1 MGLRAQDL
9 KDLVKKTFE
18 VDSYASKMGEDDSII
33 TLSFSL
39 YDKSAAEDLVGFFEK
54 GYQFVLDADSTPGE
68 QSDGTYKV
76 FVEIERDSDAA
87 ENIQSLL
94 DGLDKL
100 TNVEEFR
107 FRYYKS
113 FRSQPATLENIEATV
128 PTDPDNYGVTV
139 SENKLNNY
147 TDFFNKGFVDSV
159 YMNENQL
166 HIEKKWA
173 DPLVFEFVEFGDAE
187 TVTESQEG
195 AFDIVNAYPEI
206 MYLTKYVG
214 DYAVSK
220 YGENI
225 VFENEDKAL
234 VVRRLH

>member
-1 MGLRAQDL
+1 MGLRKGDL
-9 KDLVKKTFE
+9 KDLVEKVFE
-18 VDSYASKMGEDDSII
+18 IDSYASKMGDDINI
-33 TLSFSL
+33 VTLSFSVN
-39 YDKSAAEDLVGFFEK
+39 DKSAAQDLASFLEK
-54 GYQFVLDADSTPGE
+54 GYEYVLDADSTPGE
-68 QSDGTYKV
+68 QRDGTYKV
-76 FVEIERDSDAA
+76 FVEIERDRKVPEQID
-87 ENIQSLL
+87 ELL
-94 DGLDKL
+94 KG
-100 TNVEEFR
+100 VERLALRDDFR

-113 FRSQPATLENIEATV
+113 FRSKPATLENIEATV

-147 TDFFNKGFVDSV
+147 TDFFNKGFVETV

-166 HIEKKWA
+166 HVEKKWA
-173 DPLVFEFVEFGDAE
+173 DPLVFEFIEFGDAE

>member
-147 TDFFNKGFVDSV
+147 TDFFNKGFVDNV
-159 YMNENQL
+159 YMDENQL

-173 DPLVFEFVEFGDAE
+173 DPLVFEFLEFGDAE

>member
-18 VDSYASKMGEDDSII
+18 VDSYASKMGEDSSII

-39 YDKSAAEDLVGFFEK
+39 YDRSAAEDLVGFFEK

-147 TDFFNKGFVDSV
+147 TDFFNKGFVDNV

>member
-113 FRSQPATLENIEATV
+113 FRSKPATLENIEATV

>member
-1 MGLRAQDL
+1 MGLRKGDL
-9 KDLVKKTFE
+9 KNLVQKVIE
-18 VDSYASKMGEDDSII
+18 IDSYASKMGDDKNIV
-33 TLSFSL
+33 TVSFSVGN
-39 YDKSAAEDLVGFFEK
+39 KSAADDLAGFFEK
-54 GYQFVLDADSTPGE
+54 AFDFVLDADATAGE
-68 QSDGTYKV
+68 QRDGSYKV
-76 FVEIERDSDAA
+76 FVEIERDRKTPEQID
-87 ENIQSLL
+87 ELL
-94 DGLDKL
+94 DGVKRLVLRND
-100 TNVEEFR
+100 FR

-113 FRSQPATLENIEATV
+113 FRSKPATLENLKATV

-139 SENKLNNY
+139 SENTLNNY
-147 TDFFNKGFVDSV
+147 TDFFNKGFVESV

-166 HIEKKWA
+166 HIQKKWA
-173 DPLVFEFVEFGDAE
+173 DPLVFEFVDFGDAE
-187 TVTESQEG
+187 IVTESQEG

>member
-1 MGLRAQDL
+1 MGLRKGDL
-9 KDLVKKTFE
+9 KNLVQKVIE
-18 VDSYASKMGEDDSII
+18 IDSYASKMGDDKNIV
-33 TLSFSL
+33 TVSFSVGN
-39 YDKSAAEDLVGFFEK
+39 KSAADDLAGFFEK
-54 GYQFVLDADSTPGE
+54 AFDFVLDADATAGE
-68 QSDGTYKV
+68 QRDSSYKV
-76 FVEIERDSDAA
+76 FVEIERDRKTPEQID
-87 ENIQSLL
+87 ELL
-94 DGLDKL
+94 DGVKRLVLRND
-100 TNVEEFR
+100 FR

-113 FRSQPATLENIEATV
+113 FRSKPATLENLKATV

-139 SENKLNNY
+139 SENTLNNY
-147 TDFFNKGFVDSV
+147 TDFFNKGFVESV

-166 HIEKKWA
+166 HIKKKWA

>member
-54 GYQFVLDADSTPGE
+54 GYKFVLDADSTPGE

-76 FVEIERDSDAA
+76 FVEIERDSDAP

-147 TDFFNKGFVDSV
+147 TDFFNKGFVDNV

-166 HIEKKWA
+166 HIKKKWA
-173 DPLVFEFVEFGDAE
+173 DPLVFEFLEFGDAE